1 MNLLLDTHVL
11 LWWLSDDEQL
21 GHSARQAIEAPENLC
36 SVSAASIWEIAI
48 KTALGKLDVPADI
61 EELLGREG
69 FAALGVSAEHAW
81 EVARLPPIHCDLF
94 DRMLIAQCRLEG
106 LTLVTHDTSLGG
118 YGIPLLRA

>member
-1 MNLLLDTHVL
+1 MKLLLDTHVL

-21 GHSARQAIEAPENLC
+21 GRSARQAIETPENLC

-69 FAALGVSAEHAW
+69 FLALGVSAEHAW
-81 EVARLPPIHCDLF
+81 EVARLPPIHRDPF

-118 YGIPLLRA
+118 YAIPILRA